1 MFSSIKM
8 FLRNF
13 SSNVPISERF
23 KCNKDQIVSCIAKR
37 CSSLRLQI
45 ISVCNLTEMTFRS
58 YLSAITSCMFPQKGV
73 SLQSKWLTAAKKLL
87 WLFYNMMNM
96 CLFNDKHHFVKGSL
110 EILSF
115 ELAAIDNLNIFNQTI
130 VWYFFSLTDWRYG
143 AVLCKLTPFLQGIS
157 VCASVNTLAAIAIDR
172 Y

>member
-1 MFSSIKM
+1 
-8 FLRNF
+8 
-13 SSNVPISERF
+13 
-23 KCNKDQIVSCIAKR
+23 
-37 CSSLRLQI
+37 
-45 ISVCNLTEMTFRS
+45 
-58 YLSAITSCMFPQKGV
+58 
-73 SLQSKWLTAAKKLL
+73 
-87 WLFYNMMNM
+87 M

-115 ELAAIDNLNIFNQTI
+115 EMAAIDNLNIFNQTI

>member
-1 MFSSIKM
+1 MLQRPDSFVHRETLLKFAVADHFRLQSD
-8 FLRNF
+8 RNDIPF
-13 SSNVPISERF
+13 IF
-23 KCNKDQIVSCIAKR
+23 KCHYI
-37 CSSLRLQI
+37 LQ
-45 ISVCNLTEMTFRS
+45 VCFHRKVYHYNQNGLQ
-58 YLSAITSCMFPQKGV
+58 LQKNNCDF
-73 SLQSKWLTAAKKLL
+73 
-87 WLFYNMMNM
+87 FYNMMNI
-96 CLFNDKHHFVKGSL
+96 CLFNDKHHFVKGSI